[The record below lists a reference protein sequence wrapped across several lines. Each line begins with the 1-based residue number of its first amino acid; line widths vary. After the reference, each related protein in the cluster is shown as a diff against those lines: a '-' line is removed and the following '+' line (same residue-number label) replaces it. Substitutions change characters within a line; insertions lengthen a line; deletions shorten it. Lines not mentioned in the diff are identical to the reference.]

1 MREPLAFDGVWKSYP
16 RWDASSRSLKGIAL
30 RRIPGFMTP
39 SARRWALRDVS
50 VRLPSGSI
58 TGLIGPNGA
67 GKSTL
72 LRLASGVGAADRGR
86 ITLPPDTASVLSL
99 GHAFSPDLTGKENA
113 YTAALMAG
121 LAPRAAR
128 AALSPALRFAEL
140 EDFADAPLR
149 TYSDGM
155 KLRLAFGVVAQLAPQ
170 ALLLD
175 EVLAVGD
182 LRFQRKCI
190 EHIEALKDA
199 GAAIM
204 IASHGID
211 EVAELC
217 DEAVWLQAG
226 SVRAVGPAE
235 AVVAEY
241 RDVMRSATLER
252 TPPQGSGQD
261 DLELRRNRFGSQELV
276 IEEVRILGSA
286 EGELDVGGRLDV
298 RFELRPTRGRVRSPI
313 VGVSIHRVAD
323 GVLCYDGSTEADG
336 VVIGDVE
343 RPLEVEL
350 SFPRLDLVP
359 GEYVLDLG
367 AYEAAWA
374 FAYDYH
380 WHAYGLTVLGGGASD
395 RGVFRPRHA
404 WTMGS

>member
-1 MREPLAFDGVWKSYP
+1 MPERVAFDGVWKSYP
-16 RWDASSRSLKGIAL
+16 RWDAASRSLKAVAL
-30 RRIPGFMTP
+30 RRIPGFLTP
-39 SARRWALRDVS
+39 SARRWALKDVS
-50 VRLPSGSI
+50 LRLRSGSI
-58 TGLIGPNGA
+58 TGLIGANGA

-99 GHAFSPDLTGKENA
+99 GHAFSPDLTGRENA

-128 AALSPALRFAEL
+128 AALPPALRFAEL

-182 LRFQRKCI
+182 LRFQRKCV

-199 GAAIM
+199 GAAILL
-204 IASHGID
+204 ASHGLD
-211 EVAELC
+211 QVAELC
-217 DEAVWLQAG
+217 DDAVWLQAG
-226 SVRAVGPAE
+226 SVRVFGPAE
-235 AVVAEY
+235 AVVGEY
-241 RDVMRSATLER
+241 REAMRSATIER
-252 TPPQGSGQD
+252 TPPQSGRRD

-276 IEEVRILGSA
+276 IEDVRILGSA
-286 EGELDVGGRLDV
+286 DGELDVGGRLDV
-298 RFELRPTRGRVRSPI
+298 RFELRPTEGPVPSPI
-313 VGVSIHRVAD
+313 VAMSIHRVAD
-323 GVLCYDGSTEADG
+323 GALCYDGSTQADG
-336 VVIGDVE
+336 VAIGDVE
-343 RPLEVEL
+343 RPLAVEL

-367 AYEAAWA
+367 VYEAEWA

-380 WHAYGLTVLGGGASD
+380 LHAYRLRVLGRGSE
-395 RGVFRPRHA
+395 RGVFRPPHA
-404 WTMGS
+404 WRIGR

>member
-1 MREPLAFDGVWKSYP
+1 MLERLAFDGVWKSYP
-16 RWDASSRSLKGIAL
+16 RWDAAPRTLKGVVL
-30 RRIPGFMTP
+30 RRVPGFMTP

-50 VRLPSGSI
+50 LRLRSGSI

-121 LAPRAAR
+121 LAPRTAR

-182 LRFQRKCI
+182 LRFQRKCMD
-190 EHIEALKDA
+190 HIEGLKDA
-199 GAAIM
+199 GAAIL

-217 DEAVWLQAG
+217 DDAVWLQAG
-226 SVRAVGPAE
+226 SVRAFGPAE
-235 AVVAEY
+235 GVVGEY
-241 RDVMRSATLER
+241 REAMRSATLER
-252 TPPQGSGQD
+252 TPAQERGQD

-276 IEEVRILGSA
+276 IEGVRVLGSA

-298 RFELRPTRGRVRSPI
+298 HFELRPTEGRIRSPI
-313 VGVSIHRVAD
+313 VSMSIHRVAD
-323 GVLCYDGSTEADG
+323 GVLCYDGSTQADG

-343 RPLEVEL
+343 RPLAVEL
-350 SFPRLDLVP
+350 SFPRLDLLP

-367 AYEAAWA
+367 VYEAAWA

-380 WHAYGLTVLGGGASD
+380 WHAYGLTVGGGGVPD

-404 WTMGS
+404 WTIGR

>member
-1 MREPLAFDGVWKSYP
+1 MPERVAFDGVWKSYP
-16 RWDASSRSLKGIAL
+16 RWDAASRSLKAVAL
-30 RRIPGFMTP
+30 RRIPGFLTP
-39 SARRWALRDVS
+39 SARRWALKDVS
-50 VRLPSGSI
+50 LRLRSGTI
-58 TGLIGPNGA
+58 TGLIGANGA

-86 ITLPPDTASVLSL
+86 ITLPPHTASVLSL

-128 AALSPALRFAEL
+128 AALSAALSFAEL

-149 TYSDGM
+149 TFSDGM

-199 GAAIM
+199 GAAILL
-204 IASHGID
+204 ASHGLD
-211 EVAELC
+211 QVAELC
-217 DEAVWLQAG
+217 DDAVWLQAG
-226 SVRAVGPAE
+226 SVRALGPAE
-235 AVVAEY
+235 AVVGEY
-241 RDVMRSATLER
+241 REAMRSATIER
-252 TPPQGSGQD
+252 TPPQQGGQD

-276 IEEVRILGSA
+276 IEDVRILGSA
-286 EGELDVGGRLDV
+286 EGELDLGGRLDV
-298 RFELRPTRGRVRSPI
+298 RFQLRPTAGRVPSPI
-313 VGVSIHRVAD
+313 VALSIHRVAD
-323 GVLCYDGSTEADG
+323 GALCYDGSTQADG
-336 VVIGDVE
+336 VAIGDVE
-343 RPLEVEL
+343 RPLAVEL

-367 AYEAAWA
+367 VYEAAWA

-380 WHAYGLTVLGGGASD
+380 LHAYPLTVLGRGSE
-395 RGVFRPRHA
+395 RGVFRPPHA
-404 WTMGS
+404 WRIER

>member
-1 MREPLAFDGVWKSYP
+1 MSERVAFEGVWKSYP
-16 RWDASSRSLKGIAL
+16 RWDAPSRTLKGTAL

-50 VRLPSGSI
+50 LRLRGGSI

-99 GHAFSPDLTGKENA
+99 GHAFSPDLTGRENA

-121 LAPRAAR
+121 LGPHAAR

-140 EDFADAPLR
+140 EDFAEAPLR

-155 KLRLAFGVVAQLAPQ
+155 KLRLAFGVIAQLSPE

-182 LRFQRKCI
+182 LRFQRKCV
-190 EHIEALKDA
+190 EHIEGLKEA
-199 GAAIM
+199 GAAILM
-204 IASHGID
+204 ASHGID

-217 DEAVWLQAG
+217 DDVVWLQAG
-226 SVRAVGPAE
+226 RVRAVGAAE
-235 AVVAEY
+235 AVVGEY
-241 RDVMRSATLER
+241 REAMRSATVER
-252 TPPQGSGQD
+252 TPPQGGGQD

-276 IEEVRILGSA
+276 IERVRILGTA
-286 EGELDVGGRLDV
+286 DGELEVGGSLDI
-298 RFELRPTRGRVRSPI
+298 RFELRPTGGPIDAPI
-313 VGVSIHRVAD
+313 VGVSIRRVGD
-323 GVLCYDGSTEADG
+323 VLCYDSSTKADG
-336 VVIGDVE
+336 VVIGDVDG
-343 RPLEVEL
+343 PIEVEL
-350 SFPRLDLVP
+350 SFPRLDLLP

-367 AYEAAWA
+367 VYEATWA

-380 WHAYGLTVLGGGASD
+380 WHAYGLTVLGAASD

-404 WTMGS
+404 WTIGE

>member
-1 MREPLAFDGVWKSYP
+1 MSERVAFEGVWKSYP
-16 RWDASSRSLKGIAL
+16 RWDAPSRSIKGTAL

-50 VRLPSGSI
+50 LRLRAGSI

-72 LRLASGVGAADRGR
+72 LRLASGVGEADCGR

-99 GHAFSPDLTGKENA
+99 GHAFSPDLTGRENA

-121 LAPRAAR
+121 LAPHAAR

-140 EDFADAPLR
+140 EDFAEAPLR

-155 KLRLAFGVVAQLAPQ
+155 KLRLAFGVIAQLSPE

-182 LRFQRKCI
+182 LRFQRKCV
-190 EHIEALKDA
+190 EHIEGLKEA
-199 GAAIM
+199 GAAILM
-204 IASHGID
+204 ASHGID
-211 EVAELC
+211 EVAGLC
-217 DEAVWLQAG
+217 DDVVWLQAG
-226 SVRAVGPAE
+226 SVRAVGAAE
-235 AVVAEY
+235 AVVDEY
-241 RDVMRSATLER
+241 REAMRSATVER
-252 TPPQGSGQD
+252 TPPQGGGEEE
-261 DLELRRNRFGSQELV
+261 LELRRNRFGSQELV

-286 EGELDVGGRLDV
+286 EGELEVGGRLDV
-298 RFELRPTRGRVRSPI
+298 RFGLRPTRGPVHGPI
-313 VGVSIHRVAD
+313 VGVSIRRIGD
-323 GVLCYDGSTEADG
+323 EVLCYDGSTKADG
-336 VVIGDVE
+336 VLIGDVDA
-343 RPLEVEL
+343 PLDVEL
-350 SFPRLDLVP
+350 SFPHLDLLP
-359 GEYVLDLG
+359 GRYVLDVG
-367 AYEAAWA
+367 VYEATWA

-380 WHAYGLTVLGGGASD
+380 WHAYGLTVVGAASD

-404 WTMGS
+404 WTVDR

>member
-1 MREPLAFDGVWKSYP
+1 MHEPLAFDGVWKSYP
-16 RWDASSRSLKGIAL
+16 RWEASSRSLKAVAL
-30 RRIPGFMTP
+30 RRVPGFMTP

-50 VRLPSGSI
+50 LRVRSGSI

-86 ITLPPDTASVLSL
+86 IALPSDTASVLSL
-99 GHAFSPDLTGKENA
+99 GYAFSPDLTGRENA

-155 KLRLAFGVVAQLAPQ
+155 RLRLAFGVVAQLTPQ

-190 EHIEALKDA
+190 DHLEGLKDA

-204 IASHGID
+204 LASHGID

-217 DEAVWLQAG
+217 DEVVWLQAG

-241 RDVMRSATLER
+241 REAMRSATIER
-252 TPPQGSGQD
+252 TPPQQGGQN

-276 IEEVRILGSA
+276 IEDVRILGSV

-298 RFELRPTRGRVRSPI
+298 RFQLRPTAGRVPSPI
-313 VGVSIHRVAD
+313 VALSIHRVAD
-323 GVLCYDGSTEADG
+323 GALCYDGSTQADG
-336 VVIGDVE
+336 IAIGDVE
-343 RPLEVEL
+343 RPLAVEL

-367 AYEAAWA
+367 VYEAAWA

-380 WHAYGLTVLGGGASD
+380 LHAYPLTVLGSGSA
-395 RGVFRPRHA
+395 RGVFRPPHA
-404 WTMGS
+404 WRIER

>member
-1 MREPLAFDGVWKSYP
+1 
-16 RWDASSRSLKGIAL
+16 LK
-30 RRIPGFMTP
+30 
-39 SARRWALRDVS
+39 DVS
-50 VRLPSGSI
+50 LRLRSGSI
-58 TGLIGPNGA
+58 TGLIGANGA

-128 AALSPALRFAEL
+128 AALPPALRFAEL

-182 LRFQRKCI
+182 LRFQRKCV

-199 GAAIM
+199 GAAILL
-204 IASHGID
+204 ASHGLD
-211 EVAELC
+211 QVAELC
-217 DEAVWLQAG
+217 DDAVWLQAG

-235 AVVAEY
+235 AVVGEY
-241 RDVMRSATLER
+241 REAMRSATIER
-252 TPPQGSGQD
+252 TPPQQGRQD

-276 IEEVRILGSA
+276 IEDVRILGSA
-286 EGELDVGGRLDV
+286 DGELDVGGRLDV
-298 RFELRPTRGRVRSPI
+298 RFELRPTEGPVPSPI
-313 VGVSIHRVAD
+313 VAMSIHRVAD
-323 GVLCYDGSTEADG
+323 GALCYDGSTQADG
-336 VVIGDVE
+336 VAIGDVE
-343 RPLEVEL
+343 RPLAVEL

-367 AYEAAWA
+367 VYEAEWA

-380 WHAYGLTVLGGGASD
+380 LHAYRLRVLGRGSE
-395 RGVFRPRHA
+395 RGVFRPPHA
-404 WTMGS
+404 WRIGR

>member
-1 MREPLAFDGVWKSYP
+1 MSESVAFDGVWKSYP
-16 RWDASSRSLKGIAL
+16 RWDAPSRSLKGLAL

-50 VRLPSGSI
+50 LRLRPGTI

-99 GHAFSPDLTGKENA
+99 GHAFSPDLTGSENA

-121 LAPRAAR
+121 LAPHAAR
-128 AALSPALRFAEL
+128 RALAPALRFAEL
-140 EDFADAPLR
+140 EDFAEAPLR

-155 KLRLAFGVVAQLAPQ
+155 RLRLAFGVIAQLSPE

-182 LRFQRKCI
+182 LRFQRKCV
-190 EHIEALKDA
+190 EHIEGLREA
-199 GAAIM
+199 GAAILM
-204 IASHGID
+204 ASHGID

-217 DEAVWLQAG
+217 DDVVWLQAG
-226 SVRAVGPAE
+226 SVRAFGAAE
-235 AVVAEY
+235 AVVDEY
-241 RDVMRSATLER
+241 REAMRSATIER
-252 TPPQGSGQD
+252 TPPQGGGAD

-276 IEEVRILGSA
+276 IEGVRVLGSA
-286 EGELDVGGRLDV
+286 PGELDVGGRLDV
-298 RFELRPTRGRVRSPI
+298 RFELRPTAGPVHDPI
-313 VGVSIHRVAD
+313 VGVSIRRVGD
-323 GVLCYDGSTEADG
+323 EVLCYDGSTKADG
-336 VVIGDVE
+336 VLIGDVE
-343 RPLEVEL
+343 ATIDVEL
-350 SFPRLDLVP
+350 SFPSLDLLP
-359 GEYVLDLG
+359 GQYVLDLG
-367 AYEAAWA
+367 VYEATWA

-380 WHAYGLTVLGGGASD
+380 WHAYGLTVVGATSD
-395 RGVFRPRHA
+395 RGLFRPRHA
-404 WTMGS
+404 WTIGR